1 MKLIKP
7 SFEILEQLP
16 GLEGMYKQIELAGRT
31 CYKSEDKITEDSA
44 KEFVDRM
51 IKSGHGAMLEHGT
64 VYLSLDMTSREQYF
78 KYCYNKFSKA
88 NSTGSAEYSTWR
100 GFVTTNLRVLIEN
113 DWMEDLQYICEP
125 TEYHEKRHTVKFVC
139 DRGVSHEF
147 VRHRVF
153 SFAQE
158 STRYCNYSKD
168 KFGNEIT
175 CILPPWLSENDL
187 PKGFGYT
194 SDDWGSLICEFY
206 YEATEKGKS
215 EGFTIEPVRN
225 FVFALQTSE
234 QLYFSLLKEGWKAQE
249 ARSVLPNALKTELV
263 MTGFES
269 DWKHFFELRC
279 PGSAHPQAREL
290 AIPLQE
296 KFKEL
301 KWVD

>member
-31 CYKSEDKITEDSA
+31 CYRSTDKITEDSA

-64 VYLSLDMTSREQYF
+64 VYLNLDMTSREQYF

-100 GFVTTNLRVLIEN
+100 GFVTTNLRVLVEN
-113 DWMEDLQYICEP
+113 DWLEDLQYISEP

-215 EGFTIEPVRN
+215 EGFIIEPVRN